1 MAIKMQ
7 YTIENIT
14 HTSVRYLTGIKAY
27 FVGLILLLIS
37 CPGTA
42 QNNNKKELIAADYS
56 LWSYLTLQKLS
67 ENAKWISY
75 SLSYQNG
82 NDTLF
87 VKNSTNSKTFTF
99 PGASGGEFYADKW
112 FLIKSPNGELK
123 ITDLLTSKQEN
134 IEKVV
139 QYDLSVYTK
148 DLLIL
153 KKVNYEKKQLQL
165 KNLATGKSLILEDVD
180 KYWYNQQNDGL
191 VYTSKSGN
199 HTIISLF
206 NLRDKTTSV
215 IANTTAACDYSDIT
229 WQKNGKSV
237 AFIKH
242 PLENDKKTESTS
254 VGYYDIEQA
263 KLYTFDPSIQ
273 DNFPADMKIFSSSF
287 EKLSISDDGSRIFF
301 GMEKTTTPID
311 PLQTQIWNADD
322 KFLYP
327 VKVNNDNWNK
337 IAKVAVW
344 WPQQNRFSPITDN
357 EFPKMMLSGDQ
368 KYAFIYNPATY
379 EPQQNRDAPL
389 DIYILNLETG
399 ERKLVLQNQS
409 TGGGT
414 SISIFEKHIAYFKNK
429 DWWIYDITRGLHRN
443 LTKELGVFFSDN
455 ESDWPEEASP
465 FGNPAWIQADNTLL
479 VYDKYDIWSIALDG
493 SSARRLTK
501 GRENKTTY
509 RIAPQSPQLYD
520 KMNYDGGYK
529 IMYQPS
535 ERLVLKTEAL
545 EHKGY
550 CFWDKKNGVQPLL
563 DKKMHTSRL
572 LAGQNNDCYVYQ
584 EENYNFPPRLLFKQ
598 NSNSKEKVLF
608 QSNPQHFKYNWGRSK
623 LISYTNSKG
632 TILNGVLFYPANYNS
647 QIKYP
652 MIVHLYEKQS
662 KELYKYVNPSQNNP
676 TGFNISNFT
685 SNGYFVFLPDIVYEI
700 ENPGPSAVDCVVSA
714 TKKVID
720 SESIDRSRIGITG
733 HSYGGY
739 ETDYIITQTD
749 MFAAAVAGAA
759 ITDFV
764 NGYLWVVPGYGIPNF
779 YHYEFGQ
786 LRIGKSLYED
796 YPAYLRNSPLYHAD
810 KVNTPLLSWA
820 GDQDGQVDH
829 NQTIEFHLAL
839 RRLGKINT
847 MLLYPGANH
856 VLMEKKH
863 QEDLTQR
870 IEQWFDYYLKDKKES
885 VSSLKKGNIP

>member
-1 MAIKMQ
+1 MKNKKNRTSLVSKRILVYLSIMA
-7 YTIENIT
+7 
-14 HTSVRYLTGIKAY
+14 S
-27 FVGLILLLIS
+27 LLIS
-37 CPGTA
+37 LNGFS
-42 QNNNKKELIAADYS
+42 QNKDKKELTANDYH
-56 LWSYLTLQKLS
+56 LWSSLRAGQLS
-67 ENAKWISY
+67 ESGKWMSFALY
-75 SLSYQNG
+75 YDSG

-87 VKNSTNSKTFTF
+87 VKSTIATTLYNF
-99 PGASGGEFYADKW
+99 PGASKGAFIGDKW
-112 FLIKSPNGELK
+112 FSAMSRKGELL
-123 ITDLLTSKQEN
+123 ITDLSTTKQQTVEQ
-134 IEKVV
+134 VV
-139 QYDLSVYTK
+139 SYDLRVGTT
-148 DLLIL
+148 DIIFM
-153 KKVNYEKKQLQL
+153 KKKSDEKKQLEI
-165 KNLATGKSLILEDVD
+165 KNVESGNSLVLNNVEN
-180 KYWYNQQNDGL
+180 YWYNSKADA
-191 VYTSKSGN
+191 VAYTTKSEKS
-199 HTIISLF
+199 TTISLL
-206 NLRDKTTSV
+206 NLSDKTTTL
-215 IANTTAACDYSDIT
+215 IASTTEGFDYSDT
-229 WQKNGKSV
+229 VWQHSGNSI
-237 AFIKH
+237 AFLQQ
-242 PLENDKKTESTS
+242 PLDDEKKTARTS
-254 VGYYDIEQA
+254 VGYYSIDGH
-263 KLYTFDPSIQ
+263 KLYTFNPAQHD
-273 DNFPADMKIFSSSF
+273 DFPTDMEVISSSF
-287 EKLSISDDGSRIFF
+287 ANLSISDDGSRIFF

-327 VKVNNDNWNK
+327 VKINDDNWNK

-344 WPQQNRFSPITDN
+344 WPEQNRFSPITDN

-368 KYAFIYNPATY
+368 KYAFIYNPAKY
-379 EPQQNRDAPL
+379 EPQENRDAPL

-520 KMNYDGGYK
+520 KMNYDVGYK

-598 NSNSKEKVLF
+598 KSNSKEKVLF

-652 MIVHLYEKQS
+652 MIIHLYEKQS

-700 ENPGPSAVDCVVSA
+700 GNPGPSAVDCVVSA

-720 SESIDRSRIGITG
+720 SESIDRSRIGLTG

-749 MFAAAVAGAA
+749 IFAAAVAGAA

-829 NQTIEFHLAL
+829 NQTIEFYLAL

-870 IEQWFDYYLKDKKES
+870 IEQWFDYYLKGNKKPEW
-885 VSSLKKGNIP
+885 L

>member
-1 MAIKMQ
+1 MA
-7 YTIENIT
+7 
-14 HTSVRYLTGIKAY
+14 S
-27 FVGLILLLIS
+27 LLIS
-37 CPGTA
+37 LNGFS
-42 QNNNKKELIAADYS
+42 QNKDKKELTANDYH
-56 LWSYLTLQKLS
+56 LWSSLRAEQLS
-67 ENAKWISY
+67 ESGKWMSFALY
-75 SLSYQNG
+75 YDSG

-87 VKNSTNSKTFTF
+87 VKSTIATTLYNF
-99 PGASGGEFYADKW
+99 PGASKGAFIGDKW
-112 FLIKSPNGELK
+112 FSAMSRKGELL
-123 ITDLLTSKQEN
+123 ITDLLTTKQQTVEQ
-134 IEKVV
+134 VV
-139 QYDLSVYTK
+139 SYDLRVGTT
-148 DLLIL
+148 DIIFM
-153 KKVNYEKKQLQL
+153 KKKSDEKKQLEI
-165 KNLATGKSLILEDVD
+165 KNVESGNSLVLNNVEN
-180 KYWYNQQNDGL
+180 YWYNSKADA
-191 VYTSKSGN
+191 VAYTTKSEKS
-199 HTIISLF
+199 TTISLL
-206 NLRDKTTSV
+206 NLSDKTTTL
-215 IANTTAACDYSDIT
+215 IASTKEEFDYSDT
-229 WQKNGKSV
+229 VWQHSGNSI
-237 AFIKH
+237 AFLQQ
-242 PLENDKKTESTS
+242 PLDDEKKTARTS
-254 VGYYDIEQA
+254 VGYYSIDGH
-263 KLYTFDPSIQ
+263 KLYTFNPAQHD
-273 DNFPADMKIFSSSF
+273 DFPTDMEVISSSF
-287 EKLSISDDGSRIFF
+287 ANLSISDDGSRIFF

-379 EPQQNRDAPL
+379 EPQENRDAPL

-520 KMNYDGGYK
+520 KMNYDVGYK

-598 NSNSKEKVLF
+598 KSNSKEKVLF

-652 MIVHLYEKQS
+652 MIIHLYEKQS

-700 ENPGPSAVDCVVSA
+700 GNPGPSAVDCVVSA

-720 SESIDRSRIGITG
+720 SESIDRSRIGLTG

-749 MFAAAVAGAA
+749 IFAAAVAGAA

-829 NQTIEFHLAL
+829 NQTIEFYLAL

-870 IEQWFDYYLKDKKES
+870 IEQWFDYYLKGNKKPEW
-885 VSSLKKGNIP
+885 L

>member
-1 MAIKMQ
+1 MA
-7 YTIENIT
+7 
-14 HTSVRYLTGIKAY
+14 S
-27 FVGLILLLIS
+27 LLIS
-37 CPGTA
+37 LNGFS
-42 QNNNKKELIAADYS
+42 QNKDKKELTANDYH
-56 LWSYLTLQKLS
+56 LWSSLRAGQLS
-67 ENAKWISY
+67 ESGKWMSFALY
-75 SLSYQNG
+75 YDSG

-87 VKNSTNSKTFTF
+87 VKSTIATTLYNF
-99 PGASGGEFYADKW
+99 PGASKGAFIGDKW
-112 FLIKSPNGELK
+112 FSAMSRKGELL
-123 ITDLLTSKQEN
+123 ITDLSTTKQQTVEQ
-134 IEKVV
+134 VV
-139 QYDLSVYTK
+139 SYDLRVGTT
-148 DLLIL
+148 DIIFM
-153 KKVNYEKKQLQL
+153 KKKSDEKKQLEI
-165 KNLATGKSLILEDVD
+165 KNVESGNSLVLNNVEN
-180 KYWYNQQNDGL
+180 YWYNSKADA
-191 VYTSKSGN
+191 VAYTTKSEKS
-199 HTIISLF
+199 TTISLL
-206 NLRDKTTSV
+206 NLSDKTTTL
-215 IANTTAACDYSDIT
+215 IASTKEGFDYSDT
-229 WQKNGKSV
+229 VWQHSGNSI
-237 AFIKH
+237 AFLQQ
-242 PLENDKKTESTS
+242 PLDDEKKTARTS
-254 VGYYDIEQA
+254 VGYYSIDGH
-263 KLYTFDPSIQ
+263 KLYTFNPAQHD
-273 DNFPADMKIFSSSF
+273 DFPTDMEVISSSF
-287 EKLSISDDGSRIFF
+287 ANLSISDDGSRIFF

-337 IAKVAVW
+337 IAKVTVW

-379 EPQQNRDAPL
+379 EPQENRDAPL
-389 DIYILNLETG
+389 DIYILNLETE

-465 FGNPAWIQADNTLL
+465 FGNPAWIQANNTLL
-479 VYDKYDIWSIALDG
+479 LFDKYDIWSIALDG

-509 RIAPQSPQLYD
+509 RIVPQSPQLYD